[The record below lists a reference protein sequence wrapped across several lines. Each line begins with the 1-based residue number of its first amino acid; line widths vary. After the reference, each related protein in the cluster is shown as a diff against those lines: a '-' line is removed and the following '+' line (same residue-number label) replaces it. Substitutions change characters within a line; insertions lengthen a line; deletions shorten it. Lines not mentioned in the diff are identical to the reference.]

1 MIYKDFETIP
11 YKLLVKIIETGNVK
25 LLTDDESVLEEE
37 LHAIWSVIYSDYS
50 VQNQNDEETRV
61 FKIQKEIEYYES
73 KYKVIM
79 VGCEALEFGYNQDI
93 ADAFEEAGY
102 YINESNYFEKI
113 DGIRRQCEGLL
124 IAAESHREN
133 LPKPDKN
140 NTVTVDDILASY
152 STILQ
157 IDFDF
162 NTVPASKVIA
172 LGKQIDK
179 KIKALTQNNKK

>member
-25 LLTDDESVLEEE
+25 LLTNDENALEEE
-37 LHAIWSVIYSDYS
+37 LQAIWSIIYGDYS
-50 VQNQNDEETRV
+50 TQNKNDEETRI
-61 FKIQKEIEYYES
+61 FKLQKEINYYEL
-73 KYKVIM
+73 KHKVII
-79 VGCEALEFGYNQDI
+79 VGCDALEFGYSQEI
-93 ADAFEEAGY
+93 ADVFEESGY
-102 YINESNYFEKI
+102 YINETNYYDKL
-113 DGIRRQCEGLL
+113 DKIRRECEGLL
-124 IAAESHREN
+124 TAAESHREN

-140 NTVTVDDILASY
+140 NKVTVDDILASY

-179 KIKALTQNNKK
+179 KIKLLTENNKQ